1 MTKSCSAARIMT
13 TSNGL
18 LLLDK
23 PQGVTSHDAV
33 DHVRRVLSER
43 RVGHAGTL
51 DPMATGLLVIA
62 VGASTRLLRFA
73 QSETKRYEG
82 VVTFG
87 VRTDSLDADG
97 EVLERRDVPPFSAD
111 DVTEASAAML
121 GTQQQTP
128 PMVSAIKVKGK
139 RLHVLAREG
148 IEVEREDRT
157 IRIDEFQLAPLGDDN
172 WSFAVTC
179 STGTYVRVLLSDLA
193 ERLGTIGHLSGLR
206 RVASGHHVASN
217 ALTYFEFEDRVSLG
231 VNVLAPPRAFVEH
244 LASVT
249 ISDEDERRL
258 RQGQRVSLNAPSDGE
273 IAALNEAGSLVAVVR
288 RRGDN
293 YQPVVVLP
301 ADATSTRE

>member
-1 MTKSCSAARIMT
+1 
-13 TSNGL
+13 
-18 LLLDK
+18 
-23 PQGVTSHDAV
+23 
-33 DHVRRVLSER
+33 
-43 RVGHAGTL
+43 
-51 DPMATGLLVIA
+51 
-62 VGASTRLLRFA
+62 
-73 QSETKRYEG
+73 
-82 VVTFG
+82 
-87 VRTDSLDADG
+87 
-97 EVLERRDVPPFSAD
+97 
-111 DVTEASAAML
+111 
-121 GTQQQTP
+121 
-128 PMVSAIKVKGK
+128 MVSAIKVKGK

-157 IRIDEFQLAPLGDDN
+157 IRIDQFQLAPLGDDN

-249 ISDEDERRL
+249 ISDDDERRL
-258 RQGQRVSLNAPSDGE
+258 RQGQRVSLDAPSDGE
-273 IAALNEAGSLVAVVR
+273 IAALNAGGSLVAVVR

-301 ADATSTRE
+301 ADVASAHD

>member
-1 MTKSCSAARIMT
+1 MT

-51 DPMATGLLVIA
+51 DPMATGLLVLA

-97 EVLERRDVPPFSAD
+97 EVLERRDVPALSAD
-111 DVTEASAAML
+111 AVNEQATAMT

-139 RLHVLAREG
+139 RLHALAREG
-148 IEVEREDRT
+148 VEVEREPRT
-157 IRIDEFQLAPLGDDN
+157 VRIDEFHLVALEDDT
-172 WSFAVTC
+172 WSFTVTC

-193 ERLGTIGHLSGLR
+193 ERLGTIGHLSALR
-206 RVASGHHVASN
+206 RVASGHHEVRD

-258 RQGQRVSLNAPSDGE
+258 RQGQRVSLDASGDGE
-273 IAALNEAGSLVAVVR
+273 IAALNAAGSLVAVVR

-293 YQPVVVLP
+293 FQPVVVLP
-301 ADATSTRE
+301 GDVARAHE

>member
-1 MTKSCSAARIMT
+1 MTT

-23 PQGVTSHDAV
+23 PQGATSHDAV
-33 DHVRRVLSER
+33 DQVRRVLNER

-82 VVTFG
+82 MVTFG

-97 EVLERRDVPPFSAD
+97 DVVERRDIPALDAD
-111 DVTEASAAML
+111 QVNERAAAML

-139 RLHVLAREG
+139 RLHALAREG
-148 IEVEREDRT
+148 VEVEREPRT
-157 IRIDEFQLAPLGDDN
+157 IRIDEFQLTPLSDAT

-193 ERLGTIGHLSGLR
+193 ERLGTIGHLCALR
-206 RVASGHHVASN
+206 RVASGHHMVSD
-217 ALTYFEFEDRVSLG
+217 ALTYFDFEDRVSLG
-231 VNVLAPPRAFVEH
+231 TNVLAPPRAFVEH
-244 LASVT
+244 LVSVT
-249 ISDEDERRL
+249 VTEDEERRL
-258 RQGQRVSLNAPSDGE
+258 RQGQRVSLEAPGDGE
-273 IAALNEAGSLVAVVR
+273 IAALNEAGSLVGVVR
-288 RRGDN
+288 RRGEHF
-293 YQPVVVLP
+293 QPVVVMP
-301 ADATSTRE
+301 GDVPSAHE

>member
-1 MTKSCSAARIMT
+1 MT

-62 VGASTRLLRFA
+62 VGPSTRLLRFA

-97 EVLERRDVPPFSAD
+97 EVLERRDVPRLDAD
-111 DVTEASAAML
+111 AVNEHAIAML
-121 GTQQQTP
+121 GPQEQTP
-128 PMVSAIKVKGK
+128 PMVSAIKVKGR
-139 RLHVLAREG
+139 RLHELAREG
-148 IEVEREDRT
+148 VEVEREPRT
-157 IRIDEFQLAPLGDDN
+157 IRIDEFTVAPIDDLT
-172 WSFAVTC
+172 WSFDVTC

-193 ERLGTIGHLSGLR
+193 ERLGTIGHLSRLR
-206 RVASGHHVASN
+206 RLSSGLHEVRD

-231 VNVLAPPRAFVEH
+231 TNVLAPPRRFVAH
-244 LASVT
+244 LPSVT
-249 ISDEDERRL
+249 VSELDERRL
-258 RQGQRVSLNAPSDGE
+258 RQGQRVDIETPDGTE
-273 IAALNEAGSLVAVVR
+273 FAALNDAGSLVAVVR
-288 RRGDN
+288 RRGGTV
-293 YQPVVVLP
+293 QPVVVLP
-301 ADATSTRE
+301 ADVASARE